1 MSADSLSF
9 RKLWLALPMGVVVA
23 TLTYFWLQQPVS
35 NQELVANFAKA
46 GDFFRAAKS
55 VRGIP
60 WWSPMFMQGTS
71 LAMDWSFMFTNAVML
86 AKSPHNCG
94 KSIPRIAL

>member
-1 MSADSLSF
+1 VKRLLYFSF
-9 RKLWLALPMGVVVA
+9 APVLLGIVF
-23 TLTYFWLQQPVS
+23 LTYMWLQQPVS

-60 WWSPMFMQGTS
+60 WLSPMFMQGTS
-71 LAMDWSFMFTNAVML
+71 LAVAWSFMFTKAVIL
-86 AKSPHNCG
+86 ANSPNNCG